1 VRPPAW
7 LRGRAPYVVGVLVL
21 LAVVVP
27 TAVAK
32 AAPFGTATLNADF
45 IGVWGD
51 DFTFLSGSLTVNGAT
66 YRGEDFD
73 VEISTD
79 TPSHVA
85 IGPLEAPGCWT
96 LVGWQEL
103 RFNRGDDPGDDEVID
118 HPGSVREAEIPAGGD
133 VTIQAFYYQQPD
145 CQVG

>member
-1 VRPPAW
+1 M
-7 LRGRAPYVVGVLVL
+7 YVIGVLVL
-21 LAVVVP
+21 LAVLVP
-27 TAVAK
+27 AAVAK

-45 IGVWGD
+45 IGDWGQD
-51 DFTFLSGSLTVNGAT
+51 FTDFTFLSGSLTVNGAT

-85 IGPLEAPGCWT
+85 IGPLEGPGCWA
-96 LVGWQEL
+96 LSGWKEL
-103 RFNRGDDPGDDEVID
+103 RFNRGDDPRDDEVID
-118 HPGSVREAEIPAGGD
+118 HPGSVLEAEIPAGGD
-133 VTIQAFYYQQPD
+133 VAIQTFYYQQPD